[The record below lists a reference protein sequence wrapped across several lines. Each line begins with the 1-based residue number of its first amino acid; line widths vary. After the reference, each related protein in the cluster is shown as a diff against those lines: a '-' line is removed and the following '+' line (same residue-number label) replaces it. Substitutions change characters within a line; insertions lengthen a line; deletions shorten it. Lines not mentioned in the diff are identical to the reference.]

1 MSNTHYDVA
10 VIGAGMVGA
19 TLASLLSRSGF
30 SVALVE
36 SREPE
41 AFDAG
46 AEVGLRV
53 SAISPGSQA
62 ILEQAGAWKA
72 ISSQRARPYRRM
84 QVEDGVDM
92 DPLLFDAPVFN
103 LERLGTIVENALV
116 QWSLWQVL
124 NAGGLVDLYCPD
136 QLAGIEASK
145 QHNRV
150 LLQGGKTLTASLVVG
165 ADGAAS
171 RVRKSLGIRQDHY
184 AYNQSGLVAVV
195 GKSQANPGVA
205 WQRFLPGGPLAFLPL
220 SDGRSSIVWTQPTA
234 EAERLLQLD
243 SEEFGKELDVASSG
257 WLGAVESCGPRAAF
271 PLSMRLS
278 ENYAARRVV
287 LIGDAAHVVHPLA
300 GQGVNLGFADAAGLT
315 EILLGVRSS
324 GEDIGS
330 SRVLRKYERWRKSE
344 SEAMAFGM
352 HALRSLFG
360 IDGLSPAR
368 RFGMAMV
375 KRSWLLRD
383 KFLQRA
389 AGLAANAPALAKGET
404 LRSLIQR

>member
-1 MSNTHYDVA
+1 
-10 VIGAGMVGA
+10 
-19 TLASLLSRSGF
+19 
-30 SVALVE
+30 
-36 SREPE
+36 
-41 AFDAG
+41 
-46 AEVGLRV
+46 
-53 SAISPGSQA
+53 
-62 ILEQAGAWKA
+62 
-72 ISSQRARPYRRM
+72 
-84 QVEDGVDM
+84 M

-103 LERLGTIVENALV
+103 LERLGTIAENALV

-124 NAGGLVDLYCPD
+124 KAGGLVDMYCPD
-136 QLAGIEASK
+136 RLAGIEFSE

-150 LLQGGKTLTASLVVG
+150 SLQGGKTLTASLVVG

-171 RVRKSLGIRQDHY
+171 RVRKTLGIRQDHY

-195 GKSQANPGVA
+195 GKSQVNPGVA

-243 SEEFGKELDVASSG
+243 SEAFIGELATASSG

-315 EILLGVRSS
+315 EILLGLRSS
-324 GEDIGS
+324 GEDPGS
-330 SRVLRKYERWRKSE
+330 SKVLRKYERWRKSE

-368 RFGMAMV
+368 RIGMAMV

-404 LRSLIQR
+404 LRSLIQS